1 MRQGLMHAVR
11 NEGSGSSLTQW
22 SWAGSDILSVSRL
35 TPNRKSKK
43 DQACFQGFAE
53 LPPGD

>member
-1 MRQGLMHAVR
+1 MHAVR